1 VNGGLARSESRRVKP
16 SAGAS
21 GEGTNRESASPLKTG
36 EDRRKT
42 QGDERSSSSG
52 FLIAKSGAEVA
63 GPGL

>member
-1 VNGGLARSESRRVKP
+1 VNGGLARSEGRRVKP

-21 GEGTNRESASPLKTG
+21 SERYSRESASPLKTG

-42 QGDERSSSSG
+42 QGVERSSSSG
-52 FLIAKSGAEVA
+52 FHIAKSGAGVV